1 MKSQCCLQPIQTTR
15 NQRKEVREVREI
27 RSLEVDTDRGER
39 VRVKDKVD
47 ETIVAVCN
55 RIQEKIKEDSFDENK
70 NISHMVEA
78 LAKLISA
85 RAGLEVN

>member
-1 MKSQCCLQPIQTTR
+1 MSHKCDLRFKPER
-15 NQRKEVREVREI
+15 NQRKG
-27 RSLEVDTDRGER
+27 GER
-39 VRVKDKVD
+39 VTVKGKVD
-47 ETIVAVCN
+47 ETIVLICN
-55 RIQEKIKEDSFDENK
+55 RIQKKIKEDSFDEDK

>member
-15 NQRKEVREVREI
+15 NQRKG
-27 RSLEVDTDRGER
+27 GER

-70 NISHMVEA
+70 NISHRVEA

>member
-1 MKSQCCLQPIQTTR
+1 MRSAQRYIVLQAPNNDFIHKNMAILLDQ
-15 NQRKEVREVREI
+15 KE
-27 RSLEVDTDRGER
+27 SAQGGER

-55 RIQEKIKEDSFDENK
+55 RIQEKIKEDSFDEDK

>member
-15 NQRKEVREVREI
+15 NQRNGG
-27 RSLEVDTDRGER
+27 GER

-55 RIQEKIKEDSFDENK
+55 RIQEKIKEDSFDEDK

>member
-1 MKSQCCLQPIQTTR
+1 MKSQCCLQPIQR
-15 NQRKEVREVREI
+15 NGG
-27 RSLEVDTDRGER
+27 GER

-55 RIQEKIKEDSFDENK
+55 RIQEKIKEDSFDEDK

>member
-1 MKSQCCLQPIQTTR
+1 MKSQGCLQLIQTTR
-15 NQRKEVREVREI
+15 NQRNGG
-27 RSLEVDTDRGER
+27 GER

-55 RIQEKIKEDSFDENK
+55 RIQEKIKEDSFDEDK

>member
-15 NQRKEVREVREI
+15 NQRNGGG
-27 RSLEVDTDRGER
+27 GER

-55 RIQEKIKEDSFDENK
+55 RIQEKIKEDSFDEDK

>member
-1 MKSQCCLQPIQTTR
+1 MLFATDSD
-15 NQRKEVREVREI
+15 NKE
-27 RSLEVDTDRGER
+27 SAYGGER

-55 RIQEKIKEDSFDENK
+55 RIQEKIKEDSFDEDK

>member
-1 MKSQCCLQPIQTTR
+1 M
-15 NQRKEVREVREI
+15 
-27 RSLEVDTDRGER
+27 
-39 VRVKDKVD
+39 RVKDKVD
-47 ETIVAVCN
+47 ETIVAVCDI
-55 RIQEKIKEDSFDENK
+55 IQEKIKEDSFDEDK

>member
-15 NQRKEVREVREI
+15 NQRNG
-27 RSLEVDTDRGER
+27 GER

-55 RIQEKIKEDSFDENK
+55 RIQEKIKEDSFDEDK

>member
-1 MKSQCCLQPIQTTR
+1 MKSQCCLQLIQTTR
-15 NQRKEVREVREI
+15 NQRKG
-27 RSLEVDTDRGER
+27 GER

>member
-1 MKSQCCLQPIQTTR
+1 M
-15 NQRKEVREVREI
+15 
-27 RSLEVDTDRGER
+27 
-39 VRVKDKVD
+39 RVKDKVD

-55 RIQEKIKEDSFDENK
+55 RIQEKIKEDSFDEDK

-78 LAKLISA
+78 LAKLISV